1 MFKHK
6 RNNTFISACLLVG
19 SLILPAQA
27 DYDYRQSNHA
37 NVYSDYAHPAGGMP
51 PAPQARYN
59 PAPPRPQQAPQPRAN
74 HQPLQYQQMPHNL
87 NTPAPQ
93 PAQYG
98 HGQMMQQPQAQ
109 QPQMMMVPVPAQP
122 QPSGPPS
129 VMEQALALH
138 RAGRF
143 ADAVHIYESIIYS
156 TAPDPRL
163 YASIADAHFKLSNN
177 ERALKYAVEALK
189 LDPGYSS
196 GHLLLGTILAEMGD
210 NSRAVRSFKK
220 VLVLDQ
226 NNPYAYYNLGLLHY
240 KQSDI
245 KAAISYLE
253 RARDLNPRNAK
264 TWNNLG
270 VVYYDQGLYSQA
282 LIAFT
287 EATRLNPHYSSAV
300 TNLNKLKKEI
310 PNTLDRM
317 PAGQQTQPNT
327 MLVNRPTN
335 TTAHI
340 VTTQPTGHHP
350 QPYAQ
355 NPAPQMP
362 GLQPPSAHQAT
373 YSINNSTFKPS
384 LKTEEFQMS
393 KGDLPPV
400 MPAPT
405 RPIKKISNQVK
416 VTPVEKPST
425 ATNSTTSTKLTKQVT
440 VRGGRKTETGE
451 TAFSELENW

>member
-1 MFKHK
+1 MFKPK
-6 RNNTFISACLLVG
+6 TNNTFISACLIIG

-37 NVYSDYAHPAGGMP
+37 NVYSDYAHPAGGMVSQL
-51 PAPQARYN
+51 PQTQSQQPQYN
-59 PAPPRPQQAPQPRAN
+59 RQSAQ
-74 HQPLQYQQMPHNL
+74 QPLQYQQMPSNL
-87 NTPAPQ
+87 NNTRP
-93 PAQYG
+93 PAQPVSASYNPG
-98 HGQMMQQPQAQ
+98 IQQQRPQQQPQV
-109 QPQMMMVPVPAQP
+109 QMMMVPVPQQP
-122 QPSGPPS
+122 QRSGPPS
-129 VMEQALALH
+129 VMEQALSLH

-163 YASIADAHFKLSNN
+163 YASISDAHFKLGNN

-220 VLVLDQ
+220 VLILDQ

-240 KQSDI
+240 KQSDV
-245 KAAISYLE
+245 KSAISYLE

-270 VVYYDQGLYSQA
+270 VVYYDQGLYSKA

-287 EATRLNPHYSSAV
+287 EASRLNPRYSSA
-300 TNLNKLKKEI
+300 TNNLSKLKREI
-310 PNTLDRM
+310 PNTLSSAPVGMNRRPM
-317 PAGQQTQPNT
+317 PQENLNYTNNNTAHLVTTRQTPVTQPYIQQGA
-327 MLVNRPTN
+327 P
-335 TTAHI
+335 AI
-340 VTTQPTGHHP
+340 QSI
-350 QPYAQ
+350 QQ
-355 NPAPQMP
+355 PAP
-362 GLQPPSAHQAT
+362 LNL
-373 YSINNSTFKPS
+373 NNTNFKPS
-384 LKTEEFQMS
+384 LRADQFEIS

-416 VTPVEKPST
+416 VTPVDQAT
-425 ATNSTTSTKLTKQVT
+425 ANNTKQTT
-440 VRGGRKTETGE
+440 VRGGQKTETGD
-451 TAFSELENW
+451 TAFSELDNW